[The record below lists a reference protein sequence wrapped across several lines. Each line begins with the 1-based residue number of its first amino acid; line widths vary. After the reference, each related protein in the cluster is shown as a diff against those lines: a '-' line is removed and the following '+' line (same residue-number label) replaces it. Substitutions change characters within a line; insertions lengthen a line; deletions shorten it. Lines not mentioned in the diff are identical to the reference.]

1 MSVMFTHAMIASDS
15 SDKQYKFILNALH
28 PFDQMKFVLEQAI
41 YREYLKECC
50 GESSIIIKDLAKTIE
65 SYYRS
70 LPNKISGRDIPLNT
84 LYADGMGVLGKLFD
98 NFYLVEDEVRTI
110 WRIFSHAPMQ
120 EYYNSLY
127 SSTMTHNFL
136 VQWCLIRC
144 ASSFLNKEYPENKIY
159 ECALYIPQVKLHK
172 GADTEQVLPDNHV
185 VIELAPKSMESL
197 DLTDTYTVQLNNL
210 RKLISRFDMRRYTLD
225 DLIGILASFS
235 IDHSKYVMTNR
246 GELGYNSIPDV
257 CYDLV
262 TGSSFVFLDSAG
274 KNRIPDLDNWLRTF
288 KEMILN
294 GKLKTT
300 QDNELFGEFLSKI
313 GARADLINY
322 FTKPITQISATE
334 AYAFRSSTF
343 ADYIS
348 DRLFAG
354 TESLEESEPSEKKV
368 LPEIDPNKMLLEL
381 ASPSETMSDYIYRET
396 VANRISMILRNPPE
410 NAMPND
416 LLMLKRW
423 RSRWLYLASI
433 SCLRD
438 FLTRVSLRLS
448 M

>member
-1 MSVMFTHAMIASDS
+1 MSVNLIHAMIASDS
-15 SDKQYKFILNALH
+15 SDKQYKFIPSALQ
-28 PFDQMKFVLEQAI
+28 PFDQMKFVLEQSI
-41 YREYLKECC
+41 YRDYLTECC
-50 GESSIIIKDLAKTIE
+50 GDSIIIADLTRTVNTH
-65 SYYRS
+65 YHS
-70 LPNKISGRDIPLNT
+70 LPNKILTRDIPLNT
-84 LYADGMGVLGKLFD
+84 LYSEGMTILATIDQGGWLNED
-98 NFYLVEDEVRTI
+98 NIRSI

-120 EYYNSLY
+120 TYYNSLY
-127 SSTMTHNFL
+127 SSTMTYNFL
-136 VQWCLIRC
+136 VQW
-144 ASSFLNKEYPENKIY
+144 FLLHNACKFLTKEYPDGKVYNCAIY
-159 ECALYIPQVKLHK
+159 VPQVKMHK
-172 GADTEQVLPDNHV
+172 CADSEQVLPDNCV
-185 VIELAPKSMESL
+185 VIELAPKSMESF
-197 DLTDTYTVQLNNL
+197 DISETKDYTVSGLCD
-210 RKLISRFDMRRYTLD
+210 LIGRFDMRRYTLD
-225 DLIGILASFS
+225 DLMGILASFS
-235 IDHSKYVMTNR
+235 IDHSRYVMTNCKDR
-246 GELGYNSIPDV
+246 GTNVIPDI

-274 KNRIPDLDNWLRTF
+274 KNRIPDLDNWLRTI
-288 KEMILN
+288 KDMILN

-300 QDNELFGEFLSKI
+300 QDNELFGEFLTKI
-313 GARADLINY
+313 SSNTDLVNY

-334 AYAFRSSTF
+334 ALAFRSSTF
-343 ADYIS
+343 ADFIS
-348 DRLFAG
+348 DRLIAG
-354 TESLEESEPSEKKV
+354 NEDLDESEPSEKKV

-396 VANRISMILRNPPE
+396 VANRISMILKNPPE